1 MPASWEGVGCGLWS
15 SPHPQPQFLS
25 TGSCH
30 RPGQGVPE
38 QVGKV
43 LSKPG
48 EGLKFSVEG
57 RKLPGSPLRGQ
68 GR

>member
-1 MPASWEGVGCGLWS
+1 MWALELPPPPAPVPLHWELPLPRAG
-15 SPHPQPQFLS
+15 
-25 TGSCH
+25 
-30 RPGQGVPE
+30 GQGVPE